1 MLADGTDSNVFRC
14 CSHQA
19 SRGVALLFPSRRF
32 SSKTAGSS
40 GYGVCRRLV
49 HARDVTNGAS
59 NVKKNLMK
67 CVHLRVKS
75 DPGGKQVNCFTSVK
89 RVTEHKVFSESFDF
103 VQVERNEWRSIALER
118 LYNFAFES
126 DSIAR
131 SVCPLIHETRRR

>member
-59 NVKKNLMK
+59 NVKKNMMK

-75 DPGGKQVNCFTSVK
+75 DPGGKQVNCFTSK
-89 RVTEHKVFSESFDF
+89 GS
-103 VQVERNEWRSIALER
+103 RSTKCSPSPLIL
-118 LYNFAFES
+118 FES
-126 DSIAR
+126 NGMNG
-131 SVCPLIHETRRR
+131 VL